1 MMKAIKLRLI
11 HWDSSIAQER
21 AAELIRAGFQVE
33 ADLLKD
39 PADIKELKV
48 NPPDVFLIDLSRQ
61 PSHGLEIA
69 LYIRLSKPTRNIPIV
84 FIGGEPEKV
93 EKVRSKLP
101 DAVYTVWD
109 SAPEAIRQALDNP
122 PLNPAVPNSVLDGYS
137 DAPLVKKLGIKQ
149 GMTVSVLGLPG
160 GFLPKIGALPD
171 GVSIVE
177 GIGEKANLI
186 LWFARSEEE
195 LSRKIPE
202 IASATPR
209 GGVWIIWPKK
219 TGSLKSDLTQVVVRK
234 FGLAS
239 GLVDYK
245 VCSVDETWSGL
256 LFAKRK
262 TKSSKKTK

>member
-1 MMKAIKLRLI
+1 MMKTTKLRLI
-11 HWDSSIAQER
+11 LWDSSIARER
-21 AAELIRAGFQVE
+21 AAELMRAGFQVE
-33 ADLLKD
+33 ADLLKN

-61 PSHGLEIA
+61 PSHSLEIA
-69 LYIRLSKPTRNIPIV
+69 LYIRLSKPTRHIPIV

-109 SAPEAIRQALDNP
+109 SAPDAIRKAVKNP
-122 PLNPAVPNSVLDGYS
+122 PVNPAVPKSVLDGYS

-160 GFLPKIGALPD
+160 DFLPKIGALPE

-177 GIGEKANLI
+177 GIGEMADLI
-186 LWFARSEEE
+186 LWFARSEDE
-195 LSRKIPE
+195 LSRKLPE
-202 IASATPR
+202 IAATAPR

-219 TGSLKSDLTQVVVRK
+219 TGSLKSDLTQAVVRK
-234 FGLAS
+234 LGLAA

-256 LFAKRK
+256 KFARR
-262 TKSSKKTK
+262 